1 MAIENKG
8 IALVLVGVSVL
19 FLICY
24 ISENSHLNVFV
35 YAQVSQN
42 ISDNS
47 TNGTSTNGTFIANVT
62 TIQTAND
69 SNTTNVIPYVLNVT
83 NRSDTTSQAVN
94 QLIQAISGGQSTS
107 LQQVLDAGSN
117 GNTSS
122 PSLDQV
128 IDAASKALNNQSSNN
143 GTNNTSNNATIGLP

>member
-47 TNGTSTNGTFIANVT
+47 TNGTSIANVT

-117 GNTSS
+117 GNASS
-122 PSLDQV
+122 PSLEQA
-128 IDAASKALNNQSSNN
+128 IDAASKALNNQSTNN

>member
-117 GNTSS
+117 GNASS
-122 PSLDQV
+122 SSLEQA
-128 IDAASKALNNQSSNN
+128 IDAASNALNNKSTNN

>member
-47 TNGTSTNGTFIANVT
+47 TNGTSIANVT

-117 GNTSS
+117 GNASS
-122 PSLDQV
+122 PSLEQA
-128 IDAASKALNNQSSNN
+128 IDAASKALNNKSTNN

>member
-107 LQQVLDAGSN
+107 LE
-117 GNTSS
+117 
-122 PSLDQV
+122 QV
-128 IDAASKALNNQSSNN
+128 IDAASSALNNRSNNN
-143 GTNNTSNNATIGLP
+143 GTNNTSNNATLGPS

>member
-47 TNGTSTNGTFIANVT
+47 TNSTSIANVT

-69 SNTTNVIPYVLNVT
+69 SNSTNVIPYVLNVT

-128 IDAASKALNNQSSNN
+128 IDAASKALNNQSTNN

>member
-47 TNGTSTNGTFIANVT
+47 TNGTSIANAT

-69 SNTTNVIPYVLNVT
+69 SNSTNVIPYVLNVT

-122 PSLDQV
+122 PSLEQA
-128 IDAASKALNNQSSNN
+128 IDAASKALNNQSTNN